1 MKALL
6 VGVAA
11 AVGLGI
17 ALFSS
22 SSKAKSTTSLKVL
35 AVGDSIT
42 AGTYP
47 ALLEHYLA
55 PGSTVTV
62 RALSGAGAERVYGNA
77 YPALASGE
85 YDVVVVLAG
94 VNDLASNKPVS
105 VASEWLQHIYNEAI
119 AAHAR
124 VVAVELLPWAGHSI
138 GATKIAET
146 EALNQWIRQLEG
158 FAGTRVVST
167 SSMGDGL
174 GRSLYAGSDG
184 LHLTR
189 AGNEKLAQ
197 LVAAAVE
204 K

>member
-1 MKALL
+1 MKAL
-6 VGVAA
+6 VIGVAA
-11 AVGLGI
+11 AIGLGI

-22 SSKAKSTTSLKVL
+22 SSKARSTMPLKVL

-42 AGTYP
+42 TGTYP

-62 RALSGAGAERVYGNA
+62 RASAGKGAEDVYGYA
-77 YPALASGE
+77 YGELASGE

-94 VNDLASNKPVS
+94 VNDLASGRSVS
-105 VASEWLQHIYNEAI
+105 AASEWLQRIYNEAI

-124 VVAVELLPWAGHSI
+124 VVAIEILPWAGHSV
-138 GATKIAET
+138 GAMKVAET